1 MEELLQAEI
10 KRLQSKVADL
20 EHQLSLSV
28 VSTGNYMQYNGEVL
42 ENVLETTDPE
52 VVITSKEF
60 LKRCLKWKD

>member
-1 MEELLQAEI
+1 MEELLQSEI
-10 KRLQSKVADL
+10 KRLQAKVADL

-42 ENVLETTDPE
+42 ENVLETTDSE

-60 LKRCLKWKD
+60 IISALHS

>member
-10 KRLQSKVADL
+10 KRLQAKVADL

-28 VSTGNYMQYNGEVL
+28 VSTGNYMQYNGKVL
-42 ENVLETTDPE
+42 ENVLETTDSE

-60 LKRCLKWKD
+60 LKRCLK

>member
-10 KRLQSKVADL
+10 KRLQAKVADL

-60 LKRCLKWKD
+60 IKRCLR

>member
-1 MEELLQAEI
+1 MEELLQLEI
-10 KRLQSKVADL
+10 KRLQAKVADL

-60 LKRCLKWKD
+60 LKRCLK

>member
-1 MEELLQAEI
+1 MEELLQLEI
-10 KRLQSKVADL
+10 KRLQAKVADL

-60 LKRCLKWKD
+60 IKRCLR

>member
-1 MEELLQAEI
+1 MEELLQLEI
-10 KRLQSKVADL
+10 KRLQAKVADL

-60 LKRCLKWKD
+60 IKRCLK

>member
-10 KRLQSKVADL
+10 KRLQAKVADL

-60 LKRCLKWKD
+60 LKRCLK

>member
-10 KRLQSKVADL
+10 KRLQAKVADL

-28 VSTGNYMQYNGEVL
+28 VSTGNYMQYNGKVL
-42 ENVLETTDPE
+42 ENVLETTDSE

-60 LKRCLKWKD
+60 IKRCLK

>member
-10 KRLQSKVADL
+10 KRLQAKVADL

-42 ENVLETTDPE
+42 ENVLETTDSE

-60 LKRCLKWKD
+60 IKRCLK

>member
-10 KRLQSKVADL
+10 KRLQAKVADL

-28 VSTGNYMQYNGEVL
+28 VSTGNYMQYNGKVL
-42 ENVLETTDPE
+42 ENVLETTDSE

-60 LKRCLKWKD
+60 IISALHS